1 MIASGNHTLKMRS
14 GVEGSLTQLLLKSI
28 ERIRFF
34 DFAALRATSL
44 RITCGRKINCNLT
57 FFIGKGRTFYALVT
71 DAYEAFEHFG
81 FFKFLASSEWNYTEG
96 SEQYGALPF
105 ITGTL
110 MTTLLA
116 LIFCIPFSLPVALFV
131 GEYFKGTKMAAVLST
146 VTDLLAGIPSI
157 IYGLWGF
164 YTLRPIIMALN
175 ISPQGSGVLT
185 ASLVLAIMIIPYAAS
200 LSAEFIKMV
209 PNDLKEGAY
218 SLGATRAEV
227 IRKVVF
233 PVAGSGI
240 FSSYILAI
248 GRALGE
254 TMTVTML
261 IGNTNNIPESITST
275 GNSMASIIANQFG
288 EADDL
293 RLSSLIAIGLI
304 LFLITAIINMVGK
317 IMIKRARI
325 V

>member
-1 MIASGNHTLKMRS
+1 MNDKLYRGFLFI
-14 GVEGSLTQLLLKSI
+14 
-28 ERIRFF
+28 
-34 DFAALRATSL
+34 AALVVPVV
-44 RITCGRKINCNLT
+44 CG
-57 FFIGKGRTFYALVT
+57 GVVYALVT
-71 DAYEAFEHFG
+71 DAYDAFEHFG
-81 FFKFLASSEWNYTEG
+81 FFRFLTSSEWNYTEG
-96 SEQYGALPF
+96 AEQYGALPF

-110 MTTLLA
+110 LTTLLA

-131 GEYFKGTKMAAVLST
+131 GEYFKGTKVAALLST

-164 YTLRPIIMALN
+164 YTLRPVIMALN
-175 ISPQGSGVLT
+175 ISPQGSGILT

-200 LSAEFIKMV
+200 LSVEFIKMV

-218 SLGATRAEV
+218 SLGATRVEV
-227 IRKVVF
+227 VRKVVF

-240 FSSYILAI
+240 FSSYVLAI
-248 GRALGE
+248 SRALGE

-261 IGNTNNIPESITST
+261 IGNTNDIPQSITST

-304 LFLITAIINMVGK
+304 LFLITAAINMAGK

-325 V
+325 

>member
-1 MIASGNHTLKMRS
+1 MNDKLYKILLFVATLTMPIVCG
-14 GVEGSLTQLLLKSI
+14 GVM
-28 ERIRFF
+28 
-34 DFAALRATSL
+34 
-44 RITCGRKINCNLT
+44 
-57 FFIGKGRTFYALVT
+57 YALVT
-71 DAYEAFEHFG
+71 DAYDAFKHFG
-81 FFKFLASSEWNYTEG
+81 FFKFLTSSDWNYTDG

-131 GEYFKGTKMAAVLST
+131 GEYFNGTKIAAILST

-164 YTLRPIIMALN
+164 YTLRPLIMAFD
-175 ISPQGSGVLT
+175 ISPQGSGILT
-185 ASLVLAIMIIPYAAS
+185 ASLVLAIMIVPYAAS

-218 SLGATRAEV
+218 SLGATHAEV
-227 IRKVVF
+227 IRKIVF

-261 IGNTNNIPESITST
+261 IGNTNNIPDSITST

-293 RLSSLIAIGLI
+293 RLSSLIAIGLV
-304 LFLITAIINMVGK
+304 LFLITAIINMIGK

-325 V
+325 A

>member
-1 MIASGNHTLKMRS
+1 MSDKLYK
-14 GVEGSLTQLLLKSI
+14 VLLFL
-28 ERIRFF
+28 
-34 DFAALRATSL
+34 AAL
-44 RITCGRKINCNLT
+44 IMPVVCGGVI
-57 FFIGKGRTFYALVT
+57 YALVT
-71 DAYEAFEHFG
+71 DAYDAFEHFG
-81 FFKFLASSEWNYTEG
+81 FFRFLTSSEWDYTQGE
-96 SEQYGALPF
+96 EQYGALPF

-131 GEYFKGTKMAAVLST
+131 GEYFKGSRVASVLST
-146 VTDLLAGIPSI
+146 ITDLLAGIPSI

-164 YTLRPIIMALN
+164 YTLRPIIMALD
-175 ISPQGSGVLT
+175 ISPQGSGILT
-185 ASLVLAIMIIPYAAS
+185 ASLVLAIMIVPYAAS
-200 LSAEFIKMV
+200 LSTEFIKMV

-227 IRKVVF
+227 IRKIIF

-240 FSSYILAI
+240 FSSYVLAI

-261 IGNTNNIPESITST
+261 IGNTNNIPDSITST

-304 LFLITAIINMVGK
+304 LFLITAIINMIGK

-325 V
+325 S

>member
-1 MIASGNHTLKMRS
+1 MNDKIYRVILF
-14 GVEGSLTQLLLKSI
+14 I
-28 ERIRFF
+28 
-34 DFAALRATSL
+34 AAL
-44 RITCGRKINCNLT
+44 IVPIVCGGVI
-57 FFIGKGRTFYALVT
+57 YALVT
-71 DAYEAFEHFG
+71 DAYDAFEYFG
-81 FFKFLASSEWNYTEG
+81 FFKFLSSSEWNYSEG
-96 SEQYGALPF
+96 AEQYGALPF

-116 LIFCIPFSLPVALFV
+116 FIFCIPFSLPVALFV
-131 GEYFKGTKMAAVLST
+131 GEYFKGKRVAAILST
-146 VTDLLAGIPSI
+146 VVDLLAGIPSI

-164 YTLRPIIMALN
+164 YTLRPLIMALD

-185 ASLVLAIMIIPYAAS
+185 ASLVLAIMIIPYASS

-227 IRKVVF
+227 VQKVVF
-233 PVAGSGI
+233 PVAGAGI
-240 FSSYILAI
+240 FSSYVLAI

-261 IGNTNNIPESITST
+261 IGNTNNIPDSITST

-288 EADDL
+288 EADGL

-304 LFLITAIINMVGK
+304 LFLITAGINMVGK

>member
-1 MIASGNHTLKMRS
+1 MNDKLYRLILF
-14 GVEGSLTQLLLKSI
+14 I
-28 ERIRFF
+28 
-34 DFAALRATSL
+34 AAL
-44 RITCGRKINCNLT
+44 IVPVVCG
-57 FFIGKGRTFYALVT
+57 GVVYALVT
-71 DAYEAFEHFG
+71 DAYDAFEHFG
-81 FFKFLASSEWNYTEG
+81 FFKFLTSSDWNYTEG
-96 SEQYGALPF
+96 AEQYGALPF

-131 GEYFKGTKMAAVLST
+131 GEYFKGTKIAAVLST

-175 ISPQGSGVLT
+175 ISPQGSGILT

-240 FSSYILAI
+240 FSSYVLAI

-261 IGNTNNIPESITST
+261 IGNTNNIPDSITST

-288 EADDL
+288 EADGL
-293 RLSSLIAIGLI
+293 RLSSLIAIGLV
-304 LFLITAIINMVGK
+304 LFLITAAINMVGK

-325 V
+325 S

>member
-1 MIASGNHTLKMRS
+1 MNDKLYRGFLFI
-14 GVEGSLTQLLLKSI
+14 
-28 ERIRFF
+28 
-34 DFAALRATSL
+34 AALVVPVV
-44 RITCGRKINCNLT
+44 CG
-57 FFIGKGRTFYALVT
+57 GVVYALVT
-71 DAYEAFEHFG
+71 DAYDAFEHFG
-81 FFKFLASSEWNYTEG
+81 FFRFLTSSEWNYTEG
-96 SEQYGALPF
+96 AEQYGALPF

-116 LIFCIPFSLPVALFV
+116 LLFCIPFSLPVALFV
-131 GEYFKGTKMAAVLST
+131 GEYFKGAKIAAMLST

-164 YTLRPIIMALN
+164 YTLRPVIMALN
-175 ISPQGSGVLT
+175 ISPQGSGILT

-227 IRKVVF
+227 VRKVVF

-240 FSSYILAI
+240 FSSYVLAI

-261 IGNTNNIPESITST
+261 IGNTNDIPQSITST

-304 LFLITAIINMVGK
+304 LFLITAAINMVGK

-325 V
+325 

>member
-1 MIASGNHTLKMRS
+1 MNDRIFRT
-14 GVEGSLTQLLLKSI
+14 LLLLT
-28 ERIRFF
+28 
-34 DFAALRATSL
+34 ACLMPL
-44 RITCGRKINCNLT
+44 VCGGI
-57 FFIGKGRTFYALVT
+57 IYALVT
-71 DAYEAFEHFG
+71 DAAEAFRHFG
-81 FFKFLASSEWNYTEG
+81 FFKFLFSSEWSYTEG
-96 SEQYGALPF
+96 AEQYGALPF
-105 ITGTL
+105 VAGTL
-110 MTTLLA
+110 MTTALA
-116 LIFCIPFSLPVALFV
+116 LVFCIPFSLPVALFV
-131 GEYFKGTKMAAVLST
+131 GEYFKGSPVAAVLST

-164 YTLRPIIMALN
+164 FTLRPIVMALN
-175 ISPQGSGVLT
+175 LSPQGSSVLT
-185 ASLVLAIMIIPYAAS
+185 ASLVLAIMIVPYAAS

-209 PNDLKEGAY
+209 PSDLKEGAY
-218 SLGATRAEV
+218 SLGATRLEM

-240 FSSYILAI
+240 FSSYVLAI

-261 IGNTNNIPESITST
+261 IGNTNQIPESIVST

-288 EADDL
+288 EADGL
-293 RLSSLIAIGLI
+293 RLSSLIAIGLV
-304 LFLITAIINMVGK
+304 LFLITAVINMIGK

>member
-1 MIASGNHTLKMRS
+1 MNDKLYKI
-14 GVEGSLTQLLLKSI
+14 LLLIS
-28 ERIRFF
+28 
-34 DFAALRATSL
+34 ALIVPIVCAGVL
-44 RITCGRKINCNLT
+44 
-57 FFIGKGRTFYALVT
+57 YALVA
-71 DAYEAFEHFG
+71 DAYDAFQHFG
-81 FFKFLASSEWNYTEG
+81 FLNFLTSSEWSYTEG
-96 SEQYGALPF
+96 SEEYGALPF

-110 MTTLLA
+110 FTTLLA

-131 GEYFKGTKMAAVLST
+131 GEYYKDTKVAAVLST

-164 YTLRPIIMALN
+164 YTLRPLIIALN
-175 ISPQGSGVLT
+175 ISPQGSGILT
-185 ASLVLAIMIIPYAAS
+185 ASLVLAIMIVPYAAS
-200 LSAEFIKMV
+200 LSSEFIKMV
-209 PNDLKEGAY
+209 PNELKEGAY

-227 IRKVVF
+227 IRKIVF

-261 IGNTNNIPESITST
+261 IGNTNNIPISITST

-304 LFLITAIINMVGK
+304 LFLITAIINMIGK
-317 IMIKRARI
+317 MMIKRARI
-325 V
+325 A

>member
-1 MIASGNHTLKMRS
+1 MNDKIYKN
-14 GVEGSLTQLLLKSI
+14 LL
-28 ERIRFF
+28 FV
-34 DFAALRATSL
+34 AAL
-44 RITCGRKINCNLT
+44 IMPIVCGGIV
-57 FFIGKGRTFYALVT
+57 YALVT

-81 FFKFLASSEWNYTEG
+81 FFKFLTSSEWNYTQG
-96 SEQYGALPF
+96 AEQYGALPF

-131 GEYFKGTKMAAVLST
+131 GEYFKGTKVASVLST

-164 YTLRPIIMALN
+164 YTLRPLIMALN
-175 ISPQGSGVLT
+175 ISPQGSSILT
-185 ASLVLAIMIIPYAAS
+185 ASLVLSIMIIPYAAS

-261 IGNTNNIPESITST
+261 IGNTNNIPDSITST

-293 RLSSLIAIGLI
+293 RLSSLIAIGLV
-304 LFLITAIINMVGK
+304 LFMITAIINLIGK

-325 V
+325 A

>member
-1 MIASGNHTLKMRS
+1 MPIVCG
-14 GVEGSLTQLLLKSI
+14 GVI
-28 ERIRFF
+28 
-34 DFAALRATSL
+34 
-44 RITCGRKINCNLT
+44 
-57 FFIGKGRTFYALVT
+57 YALVT

-81 FFKFLASSEWNYTEG
+81 FFKFLTSKEWSYTEG
-96 SEQYGALPF
+96 AEQYGALPF

-131 GEYFKGTKMAAVLST
+131 GEYFKGTKVASVLST

-164 YTLRPIIMALN
+164 YTLRPLIMGLN
-175 ISPQGSGVLT
+175 ISPQGSGILT
-185 ASLVLAIMIIPYAAS
+185 ASLVLAIMIVPYAAS

-261 IGNTNNIPESITST
+261 IGNTNNIPDSITST

-304 LFLITAIINMVGK
+304 LFLITAFINLIGK

-325 V
+325 A

>member
-1 MIASGNHTLKMRS
+1 MNDKIYRVILF
-14 GVEGSLTQLLLKSI
+14 I
-28 ERIRFF
+28 
-34 DFAALRATSL
+34 AALIVPTV
-44 RITCGRKINCNLT
+44 CG
-57 FFIGKGRTFYALVT
+57 GVVYALVT

-81 FFKFLASSEWNYTEG
+81 FFKFLTSSEWSYTDG
-96 SEQYGALPF
+96 AEQYGALPF

-131 GEYFKGTKMAAVLST
+131 GEYFKGTKIAAVLST

-175 ISPQGSGVLT
+175 ISPQGSGILT

-227 IRKVVF
+227 ICKVVF

-240 FSSYILAI
+240 FSSYVLAI

-261 IGNTNNIPESITST
+261 IGNTNNIPDSITST

-288 EADDL
+288 EADGL
-293 RLSSLIAIGLI
+293 RLSSLIAIGLV
-304 LFLITAIINMVGK
+304 LFLITAAINMVGK

-325 V
+325 S

>member
-1 MIASGNHTLKMRS
+1 MNDKLYR
-14 GVEGSLTQLLLKSI
+14 VLL
-28 ERIRFF
+28 FV
-34 DFAALRATSL
+34 AALVMP
-44 RITCGRKINCNLT
+44 IVCG
-57 FFIGKGRTFYALVT
+57 GVVYALVT

-81 FFKFLASSEWNYTEG
+81 FFKFLTSSDWSYTEG
-96 SEQYGALPF
+96 AEQYGALPF

-131 GEYFKGTKMAAVLST
+131 GEYFKGTKVAAVLST

-164 YTLRPIIMALN
+164 YTLRPIIMAFN

-227 IRKVVF
+227 IRRVIF

-261 IGNTNNIPESITST
+261 IGNTNNIPDSITST

-304 LFLITAIINMVGK
+304 LFLITAAINMVGK

-325 V
+325 A

>member
-1 MIASGNHTLKMRS
+1 MNDKIYK
-14 GVEGSLTQLLLKSI
+14 VLL
-28 ERIRFF
+28 FV
-34 DFAALRATSL
+34 AAL
-44 RITCGRKINCNLT
+44 IMPIVCG
-57 FFIGKGRTFYALVT
+57 GVVYALVT

-81 FFKFLASSEWNYTEG
+81 FFKFLTSSEWSYTDG
-96 SEQYGALPF
+96 AEQYGALPF

-116 LIFCIPFSLPVALFV
+116 LVFCIPFSLPVALFV
-131 GEYFKGTKMAAVLST
+131 GEYFKDTMAASVLST

-164 YTLRPIIMALN
+164 YTLRPLIMALN
-175 ISPQGSGVLT
+175 ISPQGSGILT
-185 ASLVLAIMIIPYAAS
+185 ASLVLAIMIVPYAAS

-233 PVAGSGI
+233 PVAGSGV
-240 FSSYILAI
+240 FSSYVLAI

-254 TMTVTML
+254 TMSVTML
-261 IGNTNNIPESITST
+261 IGNTNNIPDSITST

-288 EADDL
+288 EASDL
-293 RLSSLIAIGLI
+293 RFSSLIAIGLV
-304 LFLITAIINMVGK
+304 LFFITAFINMIGK
-317 IMIKRARI
+317 MMIKRARI
-325 V
+325 S

>member
-1 MIASGNHTLKMRS
+1 MNDKLYKILLFASALIIPLVCG
-14 GVEGSLTQLLLKSI
+14 GVI
-28 ERIRFF
+28 
-34 DFAALRATSL
+34 
-44 RITCGRKINCNLT
+44 
-57 FFIGKGRTFYALVT
+57 YALFT
-71 DAYEAFEHFG
+71 DAYEAFQHFG
-81 FFKFLASSEWNYTEG
+81 FLKFLTSSDWSYTQG
-96 SEQYGALPF
+96 DEQYGALPF
-105 ITGTL
+105 ISGTL

-116 LIFCIPFSLPVALFV
+116 IIFCIPFSLSVAFFT
-131 GEYFKGTKMAAVLST
+131 GEYFRETKIATVLGT

-164 YTLRPIIMALN
+164 YTLRPIIMSLN

-185 ASLVLAIMIIPYAAS
+185 ASVMLAIMIIPYVSS
-200 LSAEFIKMV
+200 LSSEFIKMV
-209 PNDLKEGAY
+209 PKDLKEGAY

-227 IRKVVF
+227 VRKIIF

-240 FSSYILAI
+240 FSSYVLAI

-261 IGNTNNIPESITST
+261 IGNTNNIPDSITST

-288 EADDL
+288 EASDL

-304 LFLITAIINMVGK
+304 LFLITAIINMIGK
-317 IMIKRARI
+317 MMIKRARI
-325 V
+325 S

>member
-1 MIASGNHTLKMRS
+1 MNDKLYKIVLF
-14 GVEGSLTQLLLKSI
+14 V
-28 ERIRFF
+28 
-34 DFAALRATSL
+34 AAL
-44 RITCGRKINCNLT
+44 IMPIVCGGVI
-57 FFIGKGRTFYALVT
+57 YALVT
-71 DAYEAFEHFG
+71 DAYDAFEHFG
-81 FFKFLASSEWNYTEG
+81 FLNFLTSSDWDYTEG
-96 SEQYGALPF
+96 AERYGALPF

-131 GEYFKGTKMAAVLST
+131 GEYFKGSKIATALST
-146 VTDLLAGIPSI
+146 ITDLLAGIPSI

-164 YTLRPIIMALN
+164 YTLRPIIMSLN
-175 ISPQGSGVLT
+175 ISPHGSGVLT
-185 ASLVLAIMIIPYAAS
+185 ASLVLAIMIVPYAAS

-227 IRKVVF
+227 VRKIIF

-240 FSSYILAI
+240 FSSYVLAI

-261 IGNTNNIPESITST
+261 IGNTNNIPNSITST

-304 LFLITAIINMVGK
+304 LFLITAIINMIGK

>member
-1 MIASGNHTLKMRS
+1 MSDKLYK
-14 GVEGSLTQLLLKSI
+14 VLLSV
-28 ERIRFF
+28 
-34 DFAALRATSL
+34 AAL
-44 RITCGRKINCNLT
+44 IMPVVCG
-57 FFIGKGRTFYALVT
+57 GVVYALVT
-71 DAYEAFEHFG
+71 DAYDAFNHFG
-81 FFKFLASSEWNYTEG
+81 FFKFLTSSEWNYTPGAEK
-96 SEQYGALPF
+96 YGALPF

-131 GEYFKGTKMAAVLST
+131 GEYFKGTKVASVLST

-175 ISPQGSGVLT
+175 ISPQGSGILT
-185 ASLVLAIMIIPYAAS
+185 ASLVLAIMIVPYAAS

-218 SLGATRAEV
+218 SLGATRSEV
-227 IRKVVF
+227 VRKVIF

-261 IGNTNNIPESITST
+261 IGNTNNIPDSITST

-288 EADDL
+288 EADGL
-293 RLSSLIAIGLI
+293 RLSSLIAIGLV
-304 LFLITAIINMVGK
+304 LFLITAAINMVGK

>member
-1 MIASGNHTLKMRS
+1 MNDRLYKI
-14 GVEGSLTQLLLKSI
+14 LL
-28 ERIRFF
+28 
-34 DFAALRATSL
+34 FAAAW
-44 RITCGRKINCNLT
+44 IMPIVCG
-57 FFIGKGRTFYALVT
+57 GVVYALVT

-81 FFKFLASSEWNYTEG
+81 FFKFLTSSEWSYTEG

-105 ITGTL
+105 VTGTL

-116 LIFCIPFSLPVALFV
+116 LIFCIPFSLPVAMFV
-131 GEYFKGTKMAAVLST
+131 GEYFKGTRMAAILST

-185 ASLVLAIMIIPYAAS
+185 ASLVLAIMIVPYAAS

-240 FSSYILAI
+240 FSSYVLAI

-261 IGNTNNIPESITST
+261 IGNTNNIPDSITST

-304 LFLITAIINMVGK
+304 LFLITAFINLIGK

-325 V
+325 A

>member
-1 MIASGNHTLKMRS
+1 MSDKLYR
-14 GVEGSLTQLLLKSI
+14 VLLI
-28 ERIRFF
+28 V
-34 DFAALRATSL
+34 AAIIVPLV
-44 RITCGRKINCNLT
+44 CGGIL
-57 FFIGKGRTFYALVT
+57 YALAT
-71 DAYEAFEHFG
+71 DAYEAFNHFG
-81 FFKFLASSEWNYTEG
+81 FFEFLTSTDWDYTEG
-96 SEQYGALPF
+96 EERYGALPF

-110 MTTLLA
+110 MTSLLA

-131 GEYFKGTKMAAVLST
+131 GEYFQETKVAAILST

-157 IYGLWGF
+157 IFGLWGF
-164 YTLRPIIMALN
+164 YTLRPIVMALD
-175 ISPQGSGVLT
+175 ISPQGSGILT
-185 ASLVLAIMIIPYAAS
+185 ASLVLAIMIVPYAAS

-227 IRKVVF
+227 IRRVVF

-240 FSSYILAI
+240 FSSYVLAI

-261 IGNTNNIPESITST
+261 IGNTNNIPQSITAT

-288 EADDL
+288 EAGDL

-304 LFLITAIINMVGK
+304 LFLITAIINMIGK
-317 IMIKRARI
+317 LMIKRARI
-325 V
+325 L

>member
-1 MIASGNHTLKMRS
+1 MNDKLYKI
-14 GVEGSLTQLLLKSI
+14 LL
-28 ERIRFF
+28 
-34 DFAALRATSL
+34 FAAAL
-44 RITCGRKINCNLT
+44 IMPIVCG
-57 FFIGKGRTFYALVT
+57 GVVYALVT

-81 FFKFLASSEWNYTEG
+81 FFKFLTSSEWNYTEG
-96 SEQYGALPF
+96 AEQYGALPF

-110 MTTLLA
+110 LTTLLA
-116 LIFCIPFSLPVALFV
+116 LIICIPFSLPVALFG
-131 GEYFKGTKMAAVLST
+131 GEYFKGTKVAAVLST

-227 IRKVVF
+227 IRKVIF

-261 IGNTNNIPESITST
+261 IGNTNNIPNSITST

-293 RLSSLIAIGLI
+293 RLSALIAIGLI
-304 LFLITAIINMVGK
+304 LFLITAAINMVGK
-317 IMIKRARI
+317 MMIKRARI

>member
-1 MIASGNHTLKMRS
+1 MSDKFYRI
-14 GVEGSLTQLLLKSI
+14 LL
-28 ERIRFF
+28 
-34 DFAALRATSL
+34 FAAALAVP
-44 RITCGRKINCNLT
+44 IVCGGIV
-57 FFIGKGRTFYALVT
+57 YALVT
-71 DAYEAFEHFG
+71 DAYDAFEYFG
-81 FFKFLASSEWNYTEG
+81 FFNFLTSSDWSYTEG
-96 SEQYGALPF
+96 AEQYGALPF

-110 MTTLLA
+110 MTTFLA
-116 LIFCIPFSLPVALFV
+116 LVFCIPFSLPVALFV
-131 GEYFKGTKMAAVLST
+131 GEYFKGKRIASVLNS
-146 VTDLLAGIPSI
+146 VIELLAGIPSI

-175 ISPQGSGVLT
+175 ISPHGSGILT
-185 ASLVLAIMIIPYAAS
+185 ASLVLAIMIVPYAAS

-261 IGNTNNIPESITST
+261 IGNTNNIPNSLTST

-288 EADDL
+288 EADGL

-304 LFLITAIINMVGK
+304 LFLITAIINLLGK
-317 IMIKRARI
+317 IMIKKAQI
-325 V
+325 S

>member
-1 MIASGNHTLKMRS
+1 MNDKLYKI
-14 GVEGSLTQLLLKSI
+14 LL
-28 ERIRFF
+28 
-34 DFAALRATSL
+34 FAAAL
-44 RITCGRKINCNLT
+44 IMPIVCG
-57 FFIGKGRTFYALVT
+57 GVVYALVT
-71 DAYEAFEHFG
+71 DAYEAFEYFG
-81 FFKFLASSEWNYTEG
+81 FFNFLTSQEWSYTEG
-96 SEQYGALPF
+96 AEQYGALPF
-105 ITGTL
+105 VTGTL

-116 LIFCIPFSLPVALFV
+116 LLFCIPFSLPVALFV
-131 GEYFKGTKMAAVLST
+131 GEYFKGTRIAAILST

-164 YTLRPIIMALN
+164 YTLRPLIISLN

-185 ASLVLAIMIIPYAAS
+185 ASLVLAIMIVPYAAS

-218 SLGATRAEV
+218 SLGATRGDV

-293 RLSSLIAIGLI
+293 RLSSLIAIGLV
-304 LFLITAIINMVGK
+304 LFLITAFINLIGK

-325 V
+325 A

>member
-1 MIASGNHTLKMRS
+1 MNDKIYNI
-14 GVEGSLTQLLLKSI
+14 LLFVS
-28 ERIRFF
+28 
-34 DFAALRATSL
+34 ALIMPTV
-44 RITCGRKINCNLT
+44 CGGIV
-57 FFIGKGRTFYALVT
+57 YALIT
-71 DAYEAFEHFG
+71 DAYEAFEYFG
-81 FFKFLASSEWNYTEG
+81 FFNFLTTSEWSYTDG
-96 SEQYGALPF
+96 TEQYGALPF

-110 MTTLLA
+110 MTTTLA
-116 LIFCIPFSLPVALFV
+116 LIFCIPFSLPVALFT
-131 GEYFKGTKMAAVLST
+131 GEYFKGTRIAATLST

-157 IYGLWGF
+157 IYGMWGF
-164 YTLRPIIMALN
+164 YTLRPLIMNLN
-175 ISPQGSGVLT
+175 ISPQGSGILT
-185 ASLVLAIMIIPYAAS
+185 ASLVLSIMIIPYATS

-218 SLGATRAEV
+218 SLGATHAEI
-227 IRKVVF
+227 IRNVVF

-240 FSSYILAI
+240 FSSYILAV

-261 IGNTNNIPESITST
+261 IGNTNNIPDSITST

-304 LFLITAIINMVGK
+304 LFLITAIINLLGK

-325 V
+325 S

>member
-1 MIASGNHTLKMRS
+1 MSDKIFKTILFLTALMIPL
-14 GVEGSLTQLLLKSI
+14 I
-28 ERIRFF
+28 
-34 DFAALRATSL
+34 
-44 RITCGRKINCNLT
+44 CGGIV
-57 FFIGKGRTFYALVT
+57 YALVT
-71 DAYEAFEHFG
+71 DAYQAFEHFG
-81 FFKFLASSEWNYTEG
+81 FFKFLTSSEWSYTEG
-96 SEQYGALPF
+96 NEQYGAMPF

-116 LIFCIPFSLPVALFV
+116 LLFCIPFSLPVALFT
-131 GEYFKGTKMAAVLST
+131 GEYFKGTKIASILST
-146 VTDLLAGIPSI
+146 IVDLLAGIPSI

-164 YTLRPIIMALN
+164 FTLRPIIMALN
-175 ISPQGSGVLT
+175 ISPQGSSILT
-185 ASLVLAIMIIPYAAS
+185 ASLVLAIMIVPYAAS

-209 PNDLKEGAY
+209 PNDLKESAY

-227 IRKVVF
+227 VRKVIF

-261 IGNTNNIPESITST
+261 IGNTNAIPDSITST

-288 EADDL
+288 EADGL

-304 LFLITAIINMVGK
+304 LFLITATINMIEK
-317 IMIKRARI
+317 IMIKHSRI
-325 V
+325 